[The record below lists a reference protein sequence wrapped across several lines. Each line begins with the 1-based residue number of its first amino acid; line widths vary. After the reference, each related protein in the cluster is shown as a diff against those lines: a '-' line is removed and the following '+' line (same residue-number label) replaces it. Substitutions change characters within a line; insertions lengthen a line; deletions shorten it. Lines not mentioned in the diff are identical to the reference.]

1 MPHHAKKEV
10 NGVEVQVTQRAIV
23 VLRATKK
30 DSKDIWEWRN
40 DELTKKCR

>member
-1 MPHHAKKEV
+1 MPYHPNKKI
-10 NGVEVQVTQRAIV
+10 NGAEVQEAQLAIV

-40 DELTKKCR
+40 DELTKKCP